1 MPDDGAKNK
10 GVSLGRYYNQTQSR
24 VDTWNQLK
32 NITLR
37 LVEGRERPDDFA
49 KCKVLLD
56 ELAPFETYWA
66 FPGNQDFKQLYTLLE
81 TRDIRTLGRAV
92 SRIVGAMMSGSY
104 RRKHINLGLHGE
116 DEHSDD
122 DDIETIE
129 EKKPSPPVL

>member
-1 MPDDGAKNK
+1 MPDDVAKNK

-66 FPGNQDFKQLYTLLE
+66 FPGNRISNNSTPCLKHAISAHWAAPY
-81 TRDIRTLGRAV
+81 RA
-92 SRIVGAMMSGSY
+92 SSA
-104 RRKHINLGLHGE
+104 
-116 DEHSDD
+116 
-122 DDIETIE
+122 
-129 EKKPSPPVL
+129 P